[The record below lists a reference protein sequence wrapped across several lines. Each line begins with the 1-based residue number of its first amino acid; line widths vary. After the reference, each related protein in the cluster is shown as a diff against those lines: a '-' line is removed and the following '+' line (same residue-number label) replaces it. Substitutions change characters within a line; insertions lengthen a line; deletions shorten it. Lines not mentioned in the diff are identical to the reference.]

1 LGKFLEPLVVPSL
14 PKNLTG
20 FSFRP
25 AEITDASAVYS
36 ACYAKQNHAQFLQGF
51 RHSIREQERGRRRHL
66 LAEGGKR
73 IVGSGK
79 LIRLPR
85 KAEIADLAVTPIWQ
99 RRGIGTAMIHLLI
112 AEAAQW
118 GYGLVEIGAEIS
130 NSGALSLY
138 RRLGFGEAREC
149 IRPGKEPAILLS
161 RRIKED
167 A

>member
-1 LGKFLEPLVVPSL
+1 MVPSL

-66 LAEGGKR
+66 LAEGGKG

-79 LIRLPR
+79 LI
-85 KAEIADLAVTPIWQ
+85 
-99 RRGIGTAMIHLLI
+99 RGIGTAMIHLLI